1 MKLFEQFKIQKPK
14 NEPDHYELF
23 VEGDWNDADYVT
35 KTTYIEKKWLEN
47 DDYLLYFISYIFSW
61 MGKRWDPAG
70 KFNQTNDWNTLFED
84 ADLSFD
90 FLPQG
95 YENDIHTV
103 TKVKLDYVSNG
114 IRYPMEIPNFDSLFD
129 NDDDKKHK
137 VLTAK
142 LDVNLEVSM

>member
-1 MKLFEQFKIQKPK
+1 MKLFEQFKIQQKPK
-14 NEPDHYELF
+14 NKPDHYELF
-23 VEGDWNDADYVT
+23 VEGDWNDADFVS
-35 KTTYIEKKWLEN
+35 KTSYIEKKQFEN

-61 MGKRWDPAG
+61 IDRRWDPAG
-70 KFNQTNDWNTLFED
+70 KFNQTNDWNMLFDD
-84 ADLSFD
+84 ADLSFC

-114 IRYPMEIPNFDSLFD
+114 IRYPVEIPNFDSLFD

-137 VLTAK
+137 VLDSK
-142 LDVNLEVSM
+142 MLEEA